1 MYKRQRLDGLRVL
14 GRSAPSPAL
23 PLITSLHWSAAQR
36 RELFEALNLTL
47 IECPHLAATLALKSF
62 LPDVYKRQPTECSG
76 ALGMSSCTWG
86 DEKAFISVQYAADKA
101 LLFSGQGLK

>member
-1 MYKRQRLDGLRVL
+1 MASFR
-14 GRSAPSPAL
+14 
-23 PLITSLHWSAAQR
+23 
-36 RELFEALNLTL
+36 TL
-47 IECPHLAATLALKSF
+47 AVVAFCVVLAACSKINQENYSKLKAGMSKAEVEEI
-62 LPDVYKRQPTECSG
+62 LGKPTECSG